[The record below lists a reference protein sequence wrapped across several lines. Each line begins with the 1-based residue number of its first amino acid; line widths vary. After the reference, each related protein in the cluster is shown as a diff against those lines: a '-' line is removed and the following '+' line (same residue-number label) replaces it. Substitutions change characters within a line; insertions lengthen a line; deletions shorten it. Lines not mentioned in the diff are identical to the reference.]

1 MRISY
6 LSLLSLAIIALG
18 VGMFPASAQVPV
30 KKVEANAKPLPLM
43 SNGKP
48 DLSGI
53 WLGGVGL
60 IKGRGWNGDGP
71 GEPPPYLAS
80 VLPKVQAMAND
91 NNADPE
97 VHCFMLGTPRVTAW
111 PFPFKIIQ
119 SPKEVVILYESMRI
133 FRDIP
138 TDGRGH
144 RAELD
149 ETYMGDSV
157 GHWEGKTLVVD
168 VIGFNDK
175 TYIAGVGT
183 IHSNQMHV
191 VERYTPTADGRI
203 QYEALVEDPKV
214 FKEPWKVLDGI
225 FDHPVGDDMIAEY
238 ECLDGY
244 SRDLG
249 RLVGK

>member
-1 MRISY
+1 MRVSY
-6 LSLLSLAIIALG
+6 LLLAIIALG
-18 VGMFPASAQVPV
+18 IGPVDVPAQVPV
-30 KKVEANAKPLPLM
+30 KKVEAGAKPLPRM

-53 WLGGVGL
+53 WIGSVGL
-60 IKGRGWNGDGP
+60 ITGRGWNGEKP
-71 GEPPPYLAS
+71 GQPPPYLPS
-80 VLPKVQAMAND
+80 VLPKVQELAN
-91 NNADPE
+91 NNEADPE
-97 VHCFMLGTPRVTAW
+97 VRCFMLGTPRVTAW

-119 SPKEVVILYESMRI
+119 SPKETVILYESMRI

-157 GHWEGKTLVVD
+157 GHWEGNTLVVD
-168 VIGFNDK
+168 VTGFNDK
-175 TYIAGVGT
+175 TYIAGPGT

-203 QYEALVEDPKV
+203 HYEALVEDPKML
-214 FKEPWKVLDGI
+214 KEPWKVMDGT

-238 ECLDGY
+238 ECLEGY

-249 RLVGK
+249 RLSGK

>member
-1 MRISY
+1 MRRSY
-6 LSLLSLAIIALG
+6 LSFAIVALG
-18 VGMFPASAQVPV
+18 VGVFSASAQVPE

-48 DLSGI
+48 DLSGMWI
-53 WLGGVGL
+53 GGGGL
-60 IKGRGWNGDGP
+60 LTGRGWSASGP
-71 GEPPPYLAS
+71 GQAPPYLPS
-80 VLPKVQAMAND
+80 LLPKLQALAKD
-91 NNADPE
+91 NGSDPE
-97 VHCFMLGTPRVTAW
+97 VHCFMLGTPRVTGW

-157 GHWEGKTLVVD
+157 GHWEGNTLVVD
-168 VIGFNDK
+168 VTSFNDK
-175 TYIAGVGT
+175 TYIAGPGT
-183 IHSNQMHV
+183 FHSNQMHV

-203 QYEALVEDPKV
+203 HYEAVVEDPEV
-214 FKEPWKVLDGI
+214 LTGPWKVMDGN
-225 FDHPVGDDMIAEY
+225 FNHPVGDDMIAEY
-238 ECLDGY
+238 ECLEGY

-249 RLVGK
+249 RLSPK

>member
-1 MRISY
+1 MRTSY
-6 LSLLSLAIIALG
+6 LSFAIIALG
-18 VGMFPASAQVPV
+18 VGVFPALAQVPV

-48 DLSGI
+48 DLSGMWI
-53 WLGGVGL
+53 GGIGL
-60 IKGRGWNGDGP
+60 VTGHVRNGDGL
-71 GEPPPYLAS
+71 GEPPPYLPS
-80 VLPKVQAMAND
+80 VLPKVQALAKD
-91 NNADPE
+91 NGADPE
-97 VHCFMLGTPRVTAW
+97 VHCFMLGTPRVTSW

-144 RAELD
+144 RDELD

-157 GHWEGKTLVVD
+157 GYWEGNTLVVD

-175 TYIAGVGT
+175 TYIVGGGT

-203 QYEALVEDPKV
+203 HYEALVEDPKV
-214 FKEPWKVLDGI
+214 LKAPWKAMDGI
-225 FDHPVGDDMIAEY
+225 FNHPVGDDMIAEY
-238 ECLDGY
+238 ECLEGY

-249 RLVGK
+249 RLSPK

>member
-1 MRISY
+1 MTRSY
-6 LSLLSLAIIALG
+6 LSFAIIALG
-18 VGMFPASAQVPV
+18 VGVFPASAQVPA

-48 DLSGI
+48 DLSGM

-60 IKGRGWNGDGP
+60 ITGRGWNSNGP
-71 GEPPPYLAS
+71 GEPPPYLPS
-80 VLPKVQAMAND
+80 LLPKVLALAKD
-91 NNADPE
+91 NSADPE
-97 VHCFMLGTPRVTAW
+97 VHCFMLGTPRVTGW

-119 SPKEVVILYESMRI
+119 SPKEMVILYESMRI

-138 TDGRGH
+138 TDGRAH

-157 GHWEGKTLVVD
+157 GYWEGNTLVVD
-168 VIGFNDK
+168 VTGFNDK
-175 TYIAGVGT
+175 TYIAGAGT
-183 IHSNQMHV
+183 FHSNQMHV

-203 QYEALVEDPKV
+203 HYEAIVEDPEVLKG
-214 FKEPWKVLDGI
+214 PWKVMDGI
-225 FDHPVGDDMIAEY
+225 FNHPVGDDMIAEY
-238 ECLDGY
+238 ECLEGY

-249 RLVGK
+249 RLSPK